1 MKKILPSLM
10 LVIIF
15 LFSWSLP
22 LIATDA
28 LTNLERAFLLNQ
40 ASLLKNVLPANRY
53 LNISFPAP
61 LSISNNFSSE
71 QSFLIFNYLFSRFKT
86 LEFYSIHLYYP
97 LAQKG
102 TAILRARWSFQD
114 RQTNKRYALDVYFFL
129 KTSSMFPALPENTVI
144 DQLPWKIQEIKGL
157 PR

>member
-1 MKKILPSLM
+1 M

-71 QSFLIFNYLFSRFKT
+71 QSFLIFNYLFSR
-86 LEFYSIHLYYP
+86 

-129 KTSSMFPALPENTVI
+129 KTSSMLPALPENTVI